1 MGPLITGGSRQIYL
15 KYQRLKN
22 SGFSFCYS
30 DYFYLHIHICFNRQR
45 WGETMQR
52 LALLTIICLLTVFGH
67 ATCFG
72 GEDATGMVGSTMDGK
87 AGSSHNQ
94 AGDFWIEPSTGMEF
108 VWVPGGCFQMGTPE
122 GGTFTNAHK
131 EELSLADENVFI
143 TILKGAVAFLPVG
156 CSSAMRT
163 SVPQDFNLYTK
174 DERPVHE
181 VCLDGY
187 WMGKY
192 EVTQGQWIKVMG
204 NNPSYFKLGDDYPVE
219 QVSWNDIMEFIK
231 KINDG
236 SSMTFS
242 LPTEAQWEYA
252 ARSGGKNETFSGS
265 NNADEVA
272 WYYESSGGKTHQ
284 VGTKAANMLGIFDM
298 SGNVREWCMDKYD
311 RDAYSK
317 HANHNPKY
325 ESKEE
330 SRVVRGGSW
339 FMNPCDLRCASRGW
353 DWASHPN
360 TDVGFR
366 LVRR

>member
-1 MGPLITGGSRQIYL
+1 
-15 KYQRLKN
+15 
-22 SGFSFCYS
+22 
-30 DYFYLHIHICFNRQR
+30 
-45 WGETMQR
+45 MQR
-52 LALLTIICLLTVFGH
+52 LALLITICFFTVLSH

-72 GEDATGMVGSTMDGK
+72 GAQGPGMVGSTMDAK

-94 AGDFWIEPSTGMEF
+94 AGDVWTEPSTGMEF
-108 VWVPGGCFQMGTPE
+108 VWVPGGCFQMGTLE
-122 GGTFTNAHK
+122 GGSFSYAIPQNK
-131 EELSLADENVFI
+131 ELSLADENVFI
-143 TILKGAVAFLPVG
+143 TILKGVVAFLPVA
-156 CSSAMRT
+156 CNSAMRT

-174 DERPVHE
+174 DERPVHK

-192 EVTQGQWIKVMG
+192 EVTQGQWTKVMG
-204 NNPSYFKLGDDYPVE
+204 ENPAYFKLGDDYPVE
-219 QVSWNDIMEFIK
+219 QVTWNDIMEFIK
-231 KINDG
+231 KMNAG

-252 ARSGGKNETFSGS
+252 ARSGGKNDIYSGG
-265 NNADEVA
+265 NDVDAVA
-272 WYYESSGGKTHQ
+272 WYFESSGEKPHQ
-284 VGTKAANMLGIFDM
+284 VGTKAANGLGIFDM
-298 SGNVREWCMDKYD
+298 SGNVREWCMDRYD

-317 HANHNPKY
+317 HTTHNPIF
-325 ESKEE
+325 ESKDE

-353 DWASHPN
+353 DWAAHPN

>member
-1 MGPLITGGSRQIYL
+1 MR
-15 KYQRLKN
+15 
-22 SGFSFCYS
+22 
-30 DYFYLHIHICFNRQR
+30 
-45 WGETMQR
+45 R
-52 LALLTIICLLTVFGH
+52 LALLTTICLLTVFVH

-72 GEDATGMVGSTMDGK
+72 AENGPGMVVSAMEVK

-94 AGDFWIEPSTGMEF
+94 AGDLWIEPSTGMEF

-122 GGTFTNAHK
+122 GGTFSYAHNK
-131 EELSLADENVFI
+131 ELSFADDNVFI

-174 DERPVHE
+174 DERPVHK

-187 WMGKY
+187 WVGKY
-192 EVTQGQWIKVMG
+192 EVTQGQWMKVMG

-219 QVSWNDIMEFIK
+219 QVSWDDIMEFIK
-231 KINDG
+231 KINNG

-252 ARSGGKNETFSGS
+252 ARSGGQNETFSGS
-265 NNADEVA
+265 NNVDEVA

-284 VGTKAANMLGIFDM
+284 VGTKATNGLGIFDM
-298 SGNVREWCMDKYD
+298 SGNVREWCMDRYD

-317 HANHNPKY
+317 HTLQNPKF
-325 ESKEE
+325 ESKDE